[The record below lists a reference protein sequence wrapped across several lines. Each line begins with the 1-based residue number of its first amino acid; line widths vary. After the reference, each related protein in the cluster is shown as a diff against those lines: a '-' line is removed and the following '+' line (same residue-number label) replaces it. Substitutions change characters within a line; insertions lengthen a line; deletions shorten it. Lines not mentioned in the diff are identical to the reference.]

1 MSEPFFYKKA
11 LTQVVSCKTCEIF
24 KNDLFYRTPPV
35 ADSDSFRFPGCNFVK
50 KRDSSN
56 YVFLSIVRNFKNTF
70 FIKQL

>member
-11 LTQVVSCKTCEIF
+11 LTQVVSCKICEIF

-50 KRDSSN
+50 KGTPAN
-56 YVFLSIVRNFKNTF
+56 MF
-70 FIKQL
+70 FCQLCEILKTPFS